1 MPPTQQTA
9 VQLVGP
15 DRLALTHAKRV
26 PTPGPTQILGQVDC
40 VGLCAS
46 DMKLLHQ
53 YERHARKTPVLAH
66 LGQEV
71 LAQIPS
77 YVPNGAPTVPGH
89 EAVIRV
95 VAIGEAVRTV
105 EIGKRYLVQAD
116 FRDLKTANSNGA
128 FGYNFEGGLQQYVL
142 LDERVTVAANGDSYL
157 LPVPDQRSA
166 SQIAL
171 VEPWACVEDAFRVSE
186 RRALTQGGTLLLAGS
201 ADLTGLDL
209 ARPARLLCL
218 GPPPDPRFTRVAV
231 DAPNQFQI
239 DDLLVGG
246 ADAGQLER
254 LLPLLSKNGLLL
266 LATGGQRFG
275 RPVIMPI
282 GRVHYGNIRLAATT
296 GTRFAEALA
305 SIPTNGE
312 LRPGDHV
319 NVVGAG
325 GPMGVM
331 AMVRAIASSQPGS
344 LVEGGV
350 RNPARAEALRQRVA
364 PLAAARGVALRL
376 FNPATETPRGPV
388 HYCFLMAPAPELLGA
403 IIAEAAPRG
412 LINVFAGIAA
422 DLPCPIDLDTVAAKQ
437 LYFIGTSG
445 STLED
450 MHVVLGKVLAG
461 SLDTNLSVGAVSG
474 MAGAIAGLHAVR
486 DKSIAGKIVVYPQL
500 DDLPL
505 LELDA
510 LVQRYPTLA
519 PLLADGCW
527 TKAAEDELLRVARTR

>member
-1 MPPTQQTA
+1 MSDREQQRLDFLNTAGLADAVRTPLAGDASTRRYERLTTPSGTTLMLMDQPPATESQPCDPA
-9 VQLVGP
+9 W
-15 DRLALTHAKRV
+15 
-26 PTPGPTQILGQVDC
+26 TP
-40 VGLCAS
+40 A
-46 DMKLLHQ
+46 
-53 YERHARKTPVLAH
+53 ERHAS
-66 LGQEV
+66 GW
-71 LAQIPS
+71 
-77 YVPNGAPTVPGH
+77 N
-89 EAVIRV
+89 AV
-95 VAIGEAVRTV
+95 
-105 EIGKRYLVQAD
+105 
-116 FRDLKTANSNGA
+116 
-128 FGYNFEGGLQQYVL
+128 
-142 LDERVTVAANGDSYL
+142 
-157 LPVPDQRSA
+157 
-166 SQIAL
+166 
-171 VEPWACVEDAFRVSE
+171 
-186 RRALTQGGTLLLAGS
+186 
-201 ADLTGLDL
+201 
-209 ARPARLLCL
+209 ARLSAGRIEAFAAVATHLRHAGL
-218 GPPPDPRFTRVAV
+218 SAPEIVAV

-305 SIPTNGE
+305 SIPANGE